1 MNQYC
6 KLLSPGAALINRSI
20 YNSSKNPLGFHMIP
34 YDEQYESRDSIS
46 ISCNVSEKVL
56 MNRKNYVKKFNP
68 YLKSNVS
75 DNLDHSLKVF
85 YSQKYS
91 QR

>member
-1 MNQYC
+1 
-6 KLLSPGAALINRSI
+6 
-20 YNSSKNPLGFHMIP
+20 MIP